1 MFLVLTGTAGRCQ
14 MKINS
19 SAPLISL
26 TPCHVID
33 LTQTCASIS
42 VISPVV
48 VLYGEVKDM

>member
-1 MFLVLTGTAGRCQ
+1 

-19 SAPLISL
+19 ETPVISL

-33 LTQTCASIS
+33 LTQTCGGIS
-42 VISPVV
+42 VINPVA